1 MEIRVEQIGDQE
13 TEYIEIGCHV
23 RDARVN
29 ELVRKLQLWQGRVE
43 AFREERQYQ
52 IAIADIYY
60 IEAVDERTFL
70 YLEKDCYESRKRLY
84 ELEALLEERG
94 FVRISKSVIVDLM
107 KVTAIRPAL
116 NGRFLCR
123 LRNGEDVI
131 ISRKYV
137 PAVKAILRGEKGGGL

>member
-23 RDARVN
+23 RDGRVN

-70 YLEKDCYESRKRLY
+70 YLEKDC
-84 ELEALLEERG
+84 
-94 FVRISKSVIVDLM
+94 
-107 KVTAIRPAL
+107 
-116 NGRFLCR
+116 
-123 LRNGEDVI
+123 
-131 ISRKYV
+131 
-137 PAVKAILRGEKGGGL
+137 

>member
-1 MEIRVEQIGDQE
+1 MKIRIKQIGDKE
-13 TEYIEIGCHV
+13 IEYIEIGCHEQDERIDRIV
-23 RDARVN
+23 RAV
-29 ELVRKLQLWQGRVE
+29 QLHEGTVT
-43 AFREERQYQ
+43 ASLDGTQYQ
-52 IAIADIYY
+52 IPIADIYY

-70 YLEKDCYESRKRLY
+70 YLEKDCYETRKRLY
-84 ELEALLEERG
+84 EFEALLAERG